1 MRVKQSLKFASSD
14 PAGTGSRIRFMDMV
28 SVPLQR
34 LWSGCAGLAMGA
46 ALVACFALADDL
58 LCQTG
63 ASRSQLESTYQAAE
77 TAFRE
82 QRLDVAADGYRKLVG
97 LSPDTAEVHAKLG
110 LIEYLRG
117 RFGEAVP
124 ALRAALKLKPG
135 LPNVNTLLSIS
146 LAELGQFREALPGLE
161 NGFEDPADS
170 DLRRL
175 IGLELQRSYSA
186 LGRPHDASRTMG
198 KLSELYPDDPEI
210 LYHSG
215 RFFADLAAS
224 SMRRLLDVAP
234 DSVWGHQAAAEAL
247 DSQGN
252 YDLAVV
258 EYRKVL
264 AEQPGRPGV
273 HYSIARAIQRSGGK
287 AGSEADAIAAFREE
301 LRVDPSNALA
311 AYELGEIHRKSG
323 RLGEALDLFRQ
334 AVRHRPD
341 FALGRIGLGRV
352 LRESEDLSGART
364 HLEAA
369 TRLSPEN
376 EVARYQLALVY
387 RGLGDLDGARREM
400 EAFQR
405 LQGRQSGNPE
415 ESRLPFQREDS
426 TLQRLDPNEQ
436 GR

>member
-1 MRVKQSLKFASSD
+1 M
-14 PAGTGSRIRFMDMV
+14 
-28 SVPLQR
+28 
-34 LWSGCAGLAMGA
+34 
-46 ALVACFALADDL
+46 
-58 LCQTG
+58 
-63 ASRSQLESTYQAAE
+63 
-77 TAFRE
+77 
-82 QRLDVAADGYRKLVG
+82 
-97 LSPDTAEVHAKLG
+97 
-110 LIEYLRG
+110 
-117 RFGEAVP
+117 P
-124 ALRAALKLKPG
+124 ALRTALKLKPG

-146 LAELGQFREALPGLE
+146 LAELGQFGEALPGLE
-161 NGFEDPADS
+161 KGFENPADS

-215 RFFADLAAS
+215 RYFADLAAS

-311 AYELGEIHRKSG
+311 AYELGEIFRKGG

-364 HLEAA
+364 HLESA

-405 LQGRQSGNPE
+405 LQVRQSGNPE

>member
-1 MRVKQSLKFASSD
+1 MRLVAALARD
-14 PAGTGSRIRFMDMV
+14 LRAGR
-28 SVPLQR
+28 
-34 LWSGCAGLAMGA
+34 AGLAA
-46 ALVACFALADDL
+46 ALVACCAFSGSL
-58 LCQTG
+58 LCQT
-63 ASRSQLESTYQAAE
+63 AAPSQLESIYREAE

-82 QRLDVAADGYRKLVG
+82 QRLDVAADGYRRLAE
-97 LSPDTAEVHAKLG
+97 LSPDTAEIHAKLG
-110 LIEYLRG
+110 LIEYLRA

-124 ALRAALKLKPG
+124 ALRTALQLKPG

-161 NGFEDPADS
+161 KGFEDPADS

-175 IGLELQRSYSA
+175 IGLELQRSYTA
-186 LGRPHDASRTMG
+186 LGRQHDASRTMG

-224 SMRRLLDVAP
+224 SMRRLLDLAP

-287 AGSEADAIAAFREE
+287 AGSEVDAIAEFREE
-301 LRVDPSNALA
+301 LRIDPSNALA
-311 AYELGEIHRKSG
+311 AYELGEIFRKSG
-323 RLGEALDLFRQ
+323 RLDEALDLFRQ
-334 AVRHRPD
+334 AVRHRPE
-341 FALGRIGLGRV
+341 FGLGRIGLGRV
-352 LRESEDLSGART
+352 LRELEDLGEART

-369 TRLSPEN
+369 TRLAPDN
-376 EVARYQLALVY
+376 EVARYQLASVY
-387 RGLGDLDGARREM
+387 RALGDLDGARREM

-405 LQGRQSGNPE
+405 LQARQPGASGAA
-415 ESRLPFQREDS
+415 RLPFQREDS
-426 TLQRLDPNEQ
+426 TLQRLDANERGQ
-436 GR
+436 

>member
-1 MRVKQSLKFASSD
+1 MRVKQSLKFSSGD
-14 PAGTGSRIRFMDMV
+14 PTGVGSRSRFIKLV
-28 SVPLQR
+28 AASVQR
-34 LWSGCAGLAMGA
+34 LCLGRTGLAVGT
-46 ALVACFALADDL
+46 ALVACWTFSGDL
-58 LCQTG
+58 LGQTG
-63 ASRSQLESTYQAAE
+63 ASSQLESIYREAE

-82 QRLDVAADGYRKLVG
+82 QRLDIAADGYRELAE

-146 LAELGQFREALPGLE
+146 LAELGQFAEALPGLE
-161 NGFEDPADS
+161 EGFENPADS

-186 LGRPHDASRTMG
+186 LGRQHDASRTMG

-210 LYHSG
+210 LYHTG

-287 AGSEADAIAAFREE
+287 AGSEADAIAEFRDE
-301 LRVDPSNALA
+301 LRIDPSNALA
-311 AYELGEIHRKSG
+311 AYELGEIYRKSG
-323 RLGEALDLFRQ
+323 RLDDALELFRQ

-341 FALGRIGLGRV
+341 FGLGRIGLGRV
-352 LRESEDLSGART
+352 LRELEDLSEART

-369 TRLSPEN
+369 TRLAPDN
-376 EVARYQLALVY
+376 EVARYQLASVY
-387 RGLGDLDGARREM
+387 RGLGDLDSARREM

-405 LQGRQSGNPE
+405 LQARQSGDSE
-415 ESRLPFQREDS
+415 AGRLPFQREDS
-426 TLQRLDPNEQ
+426 TLQRLDPTEQ
-436 GR
+436 GQ